1 MITKWSKEAEYKN
14 LSRLFDRVA
23 PLDAVYAVEDNRF
36 TFIAFDI
43 NADGSKRHIVNYFNM
58 QWVKTY
64 LETKSIKKY
73 VTSKATYYYFDHHS
87 VKAYATS
94 QI

>member
-1 MITKWSKEAEYKN
+1 MITKWSKEGEYKN
-14 LSRLFDRVA
+14 LSRLFNRVA
-23 PLDAVYAVEDNRF
+23 PLDAVYTVEENRF

-43 NADGSKRHIVNYFNM
+43 NADGSKRKIVNYFNM
-58 QWVKTY
+58 QWVKVY

-73 VTSKATYYYFDHHS
+73 VTSKATYYYFDPYS
-87 VKAYATS
+87 VKAYAAS

>member
-14 LSRLFDRVA
+14 LSRLFNRVA
-23 PLDAVYAVEDNRF
+23 PLDAVYTVEDNRF

-43 NADGSKRHIVNYFNM
+43 NVDGSKRNIVNYFNM
-58 QWVKTY
+58 QWVKAY

-73 VTSKATYYYFDHHS
+73 VTSKATYYYFDHYS
-87 VKAYATS
+87 VKAYAAS